1 MHHVFAA
8 AQQRQARLLA
18 EKELREKELQQK
30 LVEQQKRAGMY
41 VPLKRAN
48 EKHILISIP
57 LSVR

>member
-18 EKELREKELQQK
+18 EQDLREKALQQK
-30 LVEQQKRAGMY
+30 LEEQQKRAGMY
-41 VPLKRAN
+41 VSLQRAN
-48 EKHILISIP
+48 EQHILISIP